1 MKYKKIFALII
12 SLVLIWSV
20 SIIGFAA
27 KEATV
32 YVSDVNANPGE
43 AVFIPVQIKNNPGIM
58 GFRITI
64 AYDSKFLVPRA
75 VTKGSVTECGM
86 FESSIGS
93 SENSSIDIVWN
104 NTEEI
109 KKDGTLAVIGF
120 TCLGKAKGQIN
131 IELSY
136 TQKDTFNEKYEDVVF
151 ECKGGII
158 DFSGET
164 ITNERTDKREV
175 TPEDIVLAVETV
187 QGDPQITPTKAVMDS
202 VNSLLS
208 QITGNPEPYFSS
220 PEEIT
225 DSYTEALKESFVK
238 DVLNTV
244 DAVKVQEIIQ
254 QALDLT
260 GADSIDS
267 VPEEM
272 RVDFI
277 NNVESN
283 LKKELPDVKELSDYI
298 PYNYEIPIISYL
310 FDESKIE
317 SQINGSPLEKEL
329 SLNSNNF
336 VFLII
341 GVGIALV
348 VLAFALLIKKKG
360 NRKISNKERKN

>member
-12 SLVLIWSV
+12 SLVLIWSI
-20 SIIGFAA
+20 SITGFAA

-32 YVSDVNANPGE
+32 YASDVNAKPGE
-43 AVFIPVQIKNNPGIM
+43 AVFIPIQVKNNPGIM
-58 GFRITI
+58 GFRITVC
-64 AYDSKFLVPRA
+64 YDSKVLIPRA
-75 VTKGSVTECGM
+75 VTKGLVTECGM

-120 TCLGKAKGQIN
+120 SCLGKAKGQIN

-220 PEEIT
+220 PEEIAPAYIE
-225 DSYTEALKESFVK
+225 SAKETFIK

-244 DAVKVQEIIQ
+244 EPERVATIIQ
-254 QALDLT
+254 NAIELT
-260 GADSIDS
+260 GADSIES
-267 VPEEM
+267 IPED
-272 RVDFI
+272 RKVDFV
-277 NNVESN
+277 NNVESG
-283 LKKELPDVKELSDYI
+283 LKEELPDVKDLSDYI
-298 PYNYEIPIISYL
+298 SQD
-310 FDESKIE
+310 DEVIAVSGLLEKANE
-317 SQINGSPLEKEL
+317 ETAKSNSPLAKFL
-329 SLNSNNF
+329 GFFSQNPSLW
-336 VFLII
+336 II
-341 GVGIALV
+341 CIAGAIIILLLIALV
-348 VLAFALLIKKKG
+348 VHGKSRRKKHSNKKK
-360 NRKISNKERKN
+360 